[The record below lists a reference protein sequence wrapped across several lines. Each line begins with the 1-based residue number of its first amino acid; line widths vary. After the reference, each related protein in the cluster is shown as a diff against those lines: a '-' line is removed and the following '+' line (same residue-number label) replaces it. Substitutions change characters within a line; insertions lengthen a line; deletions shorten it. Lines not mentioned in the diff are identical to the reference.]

1 MDIKCVKVSS
11 LTLDMVRGK
20 KNKRKIITQK
30 KNIKIKYSRTNK
42 NRNLSTVL
50 ENCSSKTKKLLF
62 RGIKNVK

>member
-30 KNIKIKYSRTNK
+30 KKHKNK
-42 NRNLSTVL
+42 V
-50 ENCSSKTKKLLF
+50 
-62 RGIKNVK
+62 